1 MSSFEQAKGQ
11 KGVSAPATGAKIGPA
26 GDSCHMQIAS
36 GAGSDKPMR
45 KMTKNPAGGYTVTS
59 PNPTPSSTRDLKS
72 RP

>member
-11 KGVSAPATGAKIGPA
+11 KGVSAPATGAKMGPS
-26 GDSCHMQIAS
+26 GDTCHMQIAS

-45 KMTKNPAGGYTVTS
+45 KKTMGPMGYSVTS
-59 PNPTPSSTRDLKS
+59 PAPTPSSTRDLKS